1 VLIEEEV
8 KAERIKEQ
16 ARDRILEERRLQLE
30 GRRLEMEERRW
41 RSEMETKEKDREMKE
56 KERELRE
63 KELELKRVVA
73 ENEEK
78 HKESPAYQLKLWGDA
93 LHNTIGRMPN
103 ESVEIMSWFISLDWL
118 YVQLGVPNDL
128 QAILLRP
135 HLNGRAKNL
144 LTRFDASRS
153 DQSIKKYLLQEMQ
166 LTPKVYLDKFNSV
179 VKESSET
186 FHQFGNRLS
195 SLFEYYVES
204 RQINRDYDKLMQLLI
219 YDRIKSALPQFLA
232 KHVLALEAVLS
243 EKGGWLGKQ
252 GLIDALDAYMAG
264 VNPSNSKPTTSS
276 KPMVPSSSNRQVY
289 KSPQMTEKSYT
300 VTGNQG
306 QMVPTSIPRNA
317 FVGRCYL

>member
-1 VLIEEEV
+1 MVAQNQEKQRKSCV
-8 KAERIKEQ
+8 P
-16 ARDRILEERRLQLE
+16 
-30 GRRLEMEERRW
+30 
-41 RSEMETKEKDREMKE
+41 TKIM
-56 KERELRE
+56 
-63 KELELKRVVA
+63 
-73 ENEEK
+73 
-78 HKESPAYQLKLWGDA
+78 GDA
-93 LHNTIGRMPN
+93 LRNTIGRMPTKSL
-103 ESVEIMSWFISLDWL
+103 ELVSWFISLDRL
-118 YVQLGVPNDL
+118 YVQLRVPNDL

-135 HLNGRAKNL
+135 YLNERAKNL
-144 LTRFDASRS
+144 LTRFHASRS
-153 DQSIKKYLLQEMQ
+153 ADSQSIKKYLLQEMQ
-166 LTPKVYLDKFNSV
+166 FTPNVYLNKFNSV